1 MSSNIIITNKLSIQ
15 DEGVPVVDNAK
26 SLNFIGSA
34 VTATAVGNDVTI
46 TVTGGGGS
54 QTLAQTLVL
63 GNSAGTTDINMNNND
78 ITNIDNV
85 STSSTTLQMQA
96 VLNSALIFYANN
108 C

>member
-1 MSSNIIITNKLSIQ
+1 MTTDGKANW
-15 DEGVPVVDNAK
+15 
-26 SLNFIGSA
+26 
-34 VTATAVGNDVTI
+34 ATLTVADTGLTLTTTGTTGAATLVGNTLNI
-46 TVTGGGGS
+46 PQYSGGGGS